1 MAISSPNRALATGTR
16 NRTPNDVTPTSGMCT
31 ICLDGCPG
39 FCEIGKSAFRGP
51 EVIYPT
57 PFGRMTTA
65 AQKEYPVEFHHFNLT
80 GTITGPADPRF
91 EKFTNVNLEVRL
103 GRDKGLKLR
112 VPIVCTGLGS
122 TNIAVNHFEG
132 VGAGTAISGA
142 GVVIGENVAGMD
154 VNSTFKDD
162 KVTHCPELQRR
173 VHIFKEWQQDGYGFF
188 CVQAN
193 TEDFRLGVLEYAMN
207 TLKADA
213 VEIKWGQ
220 GAKSIGGEVKI
231 TDIEKAR
238 LLKRRGYIVI
248 PDPDDPVTVESYAK
262 GAIRG
267 FERHTRIGTISN
279 DLSQAISDFKAQ
291 VDRLRKAG
299 ARYVFLKT
307 GSYRP
312 ADLARALRFSSESG
326 IDVVTIDGSGGG
338 TGMSPWRM
346 MNEWGVPT
354 VYLASLAR
362 QYCEKLRK
370 SGRYVPDIILAGG
383 LTMEDHI
390 FKAFAL
396 GSPYVKAVGMSRA
409 TICAAMVGKTIS
421 ESVAKGQ
428 VPKNAEEYGKT
439 VEEIFYYSQ
448 TAKAQF
454 SKNGKMVP
462 TSGLGVYSYYQRLAT
477 GLRQLMAGARRCS
490 MEEITRD
497 DIFALTREAS
507 EVSGIPYVMDY
518 DAEIADKILSA
529 EVRGKGAIS
538 KGVKPKAISSKRKAA
553 SSKPKAVSSKR
564 KAVKSRR

>member
-1 MAISSPNRALATGTR
+1 MAISTPNRALATGTR
-16 NRTPNDVTPTSGMCT
+16 NRTPDDVNPTSGMCT

-57 PFGRMTTA
+57 PFGRMTTGS
-65 AQKEYPVEFHHFNLT
+65 QKEYPVDFHHFNLT

-91 EKFTNVNLEVRL
+91 EKFTNVNLEAKL
-103 GRDKGLKLR
+103 GRDKGLKLK

-122 TNIAVNHFEG
+122 TNIAVTHFEG
-132 VGAGTAISGA
+132 VGSGTAISGA

-154 VNSTFKDD
+154 VNSTFENG

-173 VHIFKEWQQDGYGFF
+173 VDIFKEWQQDGYGFF

-193 TEDFRLGVLEYAMN
+193 PEDFRLGVLEYAMN
-207 TLKADA
+207 KLKADA

-231 TDIEKAR
+231 TDIEKAK
-238 LLKRRGYIVI
+238 LLKQRGYIVI
-248 PDPDDPVTVESYAK
+248 PDPDDPVTAESYKK
-262 GAIRG
+262 GAIKG

-279 DLSQAISDFKAQ
+279 DLSKAIGDFKAQ

-312 ADLARALRFSSESG
+312 ADLARALKFSSVAG
-326 IDVVTIDGSGGG
+326 IDVVTVDGSGGG

-354 VYLASLAR
+354 VYIASLTY

-370 SGRYVPDIILAGG
+370 RGEYVPDIILAGG
-383 LTMEDHI
+383 LSMEDHI

-396 GSPYVKAVGMSRA
+396 CAPYVKAVGMSRA
-409 TICAAMVGKTIS
+409 TICAAMVGKTLS

-439 VEEIFYYSQ
+439 VDEIFYYSQ
-448 TAKAQF
+448 SGRVQF

-462 TSGLGVYSYYQRLAT
+462 ISGLGVYSYYQRLAT
-477 GLRQLMAGARRCS
+477 GLRQLMAGARRFS
-490 MEEITRD
+490 LAEITRD

-507 EVSGIPYVMDY
+507 EVSGLPYIMDY
-518 DAEIADKILSA
+518 DREAADRILSF
-529 EVRGKGAIS
+529 
-538 KGVKPKAISSKRKAA
+538 
-553 SSKPKAVSSKR
+553 
-564 KAVKSRR
+564 